1 MSIYK
6 AKNIIKESFPL
17 LTLCIGIEIMSG
29 QLLNMEEKQ
38 FIKLPIL
45 LALIPVIN
53 GIGGN
58 IGSILGARIA
68 SGLHVGYISPDLK
81 GKELRKNITDA
92 FLLGLITFTFLA
104 FFINLISPKL
114 GLEMGNLT
122 LIKLLGIMLG
132 AGIILTII
140 VIQLGISVAIF
151 SFKKGVDPDNV
162 VTPIVTTA
170 CDAIGIICLLIMV
183 WLIL

>member
-1 MSIYK
+1 
-6 AKNIIKESFPL
+6 
-17 LTLCIGIEIMSG
+17 MSG
-29 QLLNMEEKQ
+29 QLLNMEKEQ
-38 FIKLPIL
+38 FIKIPLL

-53 GIGGN
+53 GMGGN

-81 GKELRKNITDA
+81 GKELKKNAIDT
-92 FLLGLITFTFLA
+92 LILGLITFTFLA
-104 FFINLISPKL
+104 IFIYLLSPLI
-114 GLEMGNLT
+114 GLEMGDLN

-132 AGIILTII
+132 AGIILLI
-140 VIQLGISVAIF
+140 VVIFLGISVAMF

-162 VTPIVTTA
+162 VTPIVTTV
-170 CDAIGIICLLIMV
+170 CDALGIICLLLMV